1 VGVPWTVIVTA
12 GRLTDQKGG
21 GALMAFRE
29 IPMYEVK
36 EVLRLWLAGYGY
48 RTMEPMVRPD
58 RKTIRRIV
66 ETAVEEGLDRAGGDG
81 QLTDVFVAAVML
93 RLAQQRPDRHGDSWQ
108 IAVGV
113 HDKLHG
119 WHTGGLTVVKMHE
132 LLARDG
138 VSLPERTLHR
148 YVAESFGP
156 LPVSTVPVADGEP
169 GRELQVDFGELGW
182 LVDELGKR
190 RKVWALV
197 FTAVVSRHTFVWL
210 THGQKTIDVIAGC
223 EEAWAF
229 FDGVFHV
236 LIPDNLTP
244 VVTKADGCDPVF
256 NQTFI
261 EYAQARGFLIDPARV
276 RAPQDKGRVERAVQ
290 FVQGSFWA
298 GEGFADLAMA
308 QEAAVL
314 WCRTRAGMRVHGTT
328 HQQPLVAFT
337 EHEHDLLLAPP
348 VEVYDVPIYTTVKV
362 ARDHHVQ
369 VAKALYSVPGDRRG
383 QSVDVRA
390 DRALVKL
397 YQHGNLIK
405 THPRKPPGGRSTDR
419 DDLPAHVSAYALRDL
434 ERLIADAAVH
444 GPAVGGLAAKILD
457 DPLPWTSMRRVYK
470 LIGFCRTY
478 NNQRV
483 DAAARRLLD
492 AESKD
497 LNVLRRMLERALE
510 EEQAQAP
517 PERSNVIMATARFAR
532 DSRRYAARRDGVR
545 S

>member
-1 VGVPWTVIVTA
+1 
-12 GRLTDQKGG
+12 
-21 GALMAFRE
+21 
-29 IPMYEVK
+29 MYEVR
-36 EVLRLWLAGYGY
+36 EVLRLWLAGYGF
-48 RTMEPMVRPD
+48 RTIEPMVRPD

-81 QLTDVFVAAVML
+81 QLDDVFVGVVML
-93 RLAQQRPDRHGDSWQ
+93 RLAQHRPDRHGDSWQ
-108 IAVGV
+108 VAVGA
-113 HDKLHG
+113 HEKLRG
-119 WHTGGLTVVKMHE
+119 WHSGGVPVVKMHE

-138 VSLPERTLHR
+138 VVLPERTLHR
-148 YVAESFGP
+148 YVAEVFGP
-156 LPVSTVPVADGEP
+156 PPVSTVPVADGLS
-169 GRELQVDFGELGW
+169 GREVQVDFGELGY
-182 LVDELGKR
+182 LADETGKR
-190 RKVWALV
+190 RRVWALV
-197 FTAVVSRHTFVWL
+197 FTAVVSRHMFVWL
-210 THGQKTIDVIAGC
+210 THGQKTADVIAGC
-223 EEAWAF
+223 EAAWAF

-236 LIPDNLTP
+236 MVPDNLTP

-256 NQTFI
+256 NQTFV

-276 RAPQDKGRVERAVQ
+276 RAPQDKGRVERAIQ

-298 GEGFADLAMA
+298 GESFADLAIA

-328 HQQPLVAFT
+328 HQQPLMAFT
-337 EHEHDLLLAPP
+337 EHEHAHLLPAPAEP
-348 VEVYDVPIYTTVKV
+348 YDVPLYTTAKV

-369 VAKALYSVPGDRRG
+369 VAKALYSIPGDRRG
-383 QSVDVRA
+383 QQVDVRA

-434 ERLIADAAVH
+434 ERLIGDAAVH
-444 GPAVGGLAAKILD
+444 GRAVGELAAKILD
-457 DPLPWTSMRRVYK
+457 DPLPWTTMRRVYK

-478 NNQRV
+478 NDQRV
-483 DAAARRLLD
+483 EAAARRLLD
-492 AESKD
+492 AESID

-510 EEQAQAP
+510 EETATAAP
-517 PERSNVIMATARFAR
+517 ARSNVIVATARFAR
-532 DSRRYAARRDGVR
+532 DSQRYAARRNEVR

>member
-1 VGVPWTVIVTA
+1 VGVSWTVNLTA
-12 GRLTDQKGG
+12 VVQRTRK
-21 GALMAFRE
+21 AVERVAFRE
-29 IPMYEVK
+29 IPMYEVR
-36 EVLRLWLAGYGY
+36 EVLRLWLAGRGY
-48 RTMEPMVRPD
+48 RTIEPMVRSD

-66 ETAVEEGLDRAGGDG
+66 ETAVEEGLDRGGGDG
-81 QLTDVFVAAVML
+81 QLSDVFVGRVMS
-93 RLAQQRPDRHGDSWQ
+93 RLAQHRPDRHGESWQ
-108 IAVGV
+108 VAVAA
-113 HDKLHG
+113 HERLAG
-119 WHTGGLTVVKMHE
+119 WHAGAVTVVKMHE

-138 VSLPERTLHR
+138 VMVSERTLHR
-148 YVAESFGP
+148 YVAEVFGA
-156 LPVSTVPVADGEP
+156 LPASTVPVADGDP

-182 LVDELGKR
+182 LVDETGKR
-190 RKVWALV
+190 RRVWGLV
-197 FTAVVSRHTFVWL
+197 FTAVVSRHVFVWL
-210 THGQKTIDVIAGC
+210 THGQKTSDVIAGC
-223 EEAWAF
+223 EAAWAF
-229 FDGVFHV
+229 FDGVFRV
-236 LIPDNLTP
+236 LVPDNLTP
-244 VVTKADGCDPVF
+244 VVTKADGCDPVL
-256 NQTFI
+256 NQTFV
-261 EYAQARGFLIDPARV
+261 EYAQTRGFLIDPARV

-298 GEGFADLAMA
+298 GESFADLEVA
-308 QEAAVL
+308 QQAATL

-328 HQQPLVAFT
+328 HQQPLIAFT
-337 EHEHDLLLAPP
+337 EHEHALLLPTPA
-348 VEVYDVPIYTTVKV
+348 EVYDVPIYTTAKV

-405 THPRKPPGGRSTDR
+405 VHPRRPPGGRSTDR

-444 GPAVGGLAAKILD
+444 GPAIGELAAKILD
-457 DPLPWTSMRRVYK
+457 DPLPWTTMRRVYK

-478 NNQRV
+478 NDQRV

-510 EEQAQAP
+510 EEKAARP
-517 PERSNVIMATARFAR
+517 AERSNVIIATARFAR
-532 DSRRYAARRDGVR
+532 DSQRYAARRNEVR